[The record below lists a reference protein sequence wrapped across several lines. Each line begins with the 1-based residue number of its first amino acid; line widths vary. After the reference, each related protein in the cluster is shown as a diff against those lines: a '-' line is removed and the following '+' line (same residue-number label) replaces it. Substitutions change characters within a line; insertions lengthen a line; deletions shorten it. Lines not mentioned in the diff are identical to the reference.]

1 MNKIETQ
8 SLDLTISGMTCAACS
23 GRLERVLNKQ
33 PGVISATVNLANEK
47 ATIAFTDATLV
58 AADLIKAVEQAGFGA
73 TLSVDEGVDDL
84 EARQNK
90 RLRRDLWV
98 LGVALALTLPFWVQ
112 MVALWTGGW
121 FSLAP
126 LQELILATF
135 VQFGAGARFYVGA
148 NNAVRAKSSN
158 MDLLVVL
165 GTTAAYGLSLFLM
178 LRGGS
183 DHLYFEASASVVTL
197 VLLGK
202 VLEGRAKWSA
212 TSAIRALGHLRP
224 ESACVLREGTEII
237 LPVKAVRAGDV
248 VVVRPGER
256 FPVDGEVLEGE
267 SQADESLLTGES
279 LPVVKGPGD
288 PVTGGAM
295 NGEGLLRVRAT
306 TIGAESTLGRIVRLI
321 ENAQASKAPVQRLV
335 DRVAAIFVP
344 VVTVIAYGT
353 FAGHLLNGATATEA
367 LIHAV
372 SVLVIACPCALGLAT
387 PTAIIV
393 GTGAAARAG
402 ILIRD
407 AAALEGAHRAR
418 TVVFD
423 KTGTLTEGKPSLV
436 VVESFDK
443 RRKTDSLV
451 TIAAAAQ
458 QGSEHPLARAL
469 RAEREGISL
478 PPVQRF
484 TALPGRGL
492 EAEVDGKVVLI
503 GNSRLMGER
512 GIPVTPRPDLEAQ
525 GQTVVYV
532 VLDGKAAGMLAFGDG
547 IKFESPRA
555 IQRLK
560 AMGRQT
566 VLLSGDNR
574 ATVEMVGQAL
584 DLDRVIAEVL
594 PGDKADVVVA
604 LRQQGGVAM
613 VGDGINDAPALAAA
627 EVGIAMGTGTDV
639 AMATAGITLMRGRPD
654 LVADALDIS
663 RATYHKIRQNLF
675 WAFVYNIV
683 AIPLAVSGQL
693 SPMVAGAAMA
703 MSSVS
708 VVSNSLL
715 LRRWKPMTDGH

>member
-1 MNKIETQ
+1 MNKIDIQ
-8 SLDLTISGMTCAACS
+8 SLELTISGMTCAACS
-23 GRLERVLNKQ
+23 GRLERVLNNQ
-33 PGVISATVNLANEK
+33 PGVVSATVNLANEK
-47 ATIAFTDATLV
+47 ASIAYKDATL
-58 AADLIKAVEQAGFGA
+58 ATTDLIKAVEKAGFGA
-73 TLSVDEGVDDL
+73 EPAAEDGYEAL
-84 EARQNK
+84 EARQNA

-98 LGVALALTLPFWVQ
+98 LAGALTLTLPFWLQ
-112 MVALWTGGW
+112 MIAMWTGGW
-121 FSLAP
+121 LVLSP
-126 LQELILATF
+126 LVQLVLATI
-135 VQFGAGARFYVGA
+135 VQFGAGFRFYVAA

-165 GTTAAYGLSLFLM
+165 GTSAAYGLSLFLM
-178 LRGGS
+178 LRGEA

-212 TSAIRALGHLRP
+212 TAAIRALGHLRP
-224 ESACVLREGTEII
+224 ETARILRDGEEIAI
-237 LPVKAVRAGDV
+237 PVKAVRCGDLV
-248 VVVRPGER
+248 IVRPGER
-256 FPVDGEVLEGE
+256 FPVDGEVMEGE

-279 LPVVKGPGD
+279 LPVAKAPGD
-288 PVTGGAM
+288 RVTGGAL
-295 NGEGLLRVRAT
+295 NGEGLLRVSAT
-306 TIGAESTLGRIVRLI
+306 TIGAESVLGRIVRLI

-353 FAGHLLNGATATEA
+353 FAGHLLAGASGVEA

-407 AAALEGAHRAR
+407 AAALEGAHKAR

-423 KTGTLTEGKPSLV
+423 KTGTLTEGRPTMVLAKSL
-436 VVESFDK
+436 DR
-443 RRKTDSLV
+443 RRKTESLV
-451 TIAAAAQ
+451 ILAAAAQ

-469 RAEREGISL
+469 LDVCEVKTL
-478 PPVQRF
+478 PKLESF

-492 EAEVDGKVVLI
+492 EARVGKKNVLI
-503 GNSRLMGER
+503 GNARLMAER
-512 GIPVTPRPDLEAQ
+512 DIPVEPVTDLEAE
-525 GQTVVYV
+525 GHTVVYV
-532 VLDGKAAGMLAFGDG
+532 AINGKAAGLLAFGDN
-547 IKFESPRA
+547 IKAESA
-555 IQRLK
+555 SAVARLK
-560 AMGRQT
+560 AMGRRT
-566 VLLSGDNR
+566 ILLSGDSR
-574 ATVEMVGQAL
+574 AAVEKVGRTLGL
-584 DLDRVIAEVL
+584 DEVIAQVM
-594 PGDKADVVVA
+594 PGDKADMVA
-604 LRQQGGVAM
+604 PLRGKGGVAM

-627 EVGIAMGTGTDV
+627 DVGIAMGTGTDV

-663 RATYHKIRQNLF
+663 RATANKIRQNLF
-675 WAFVYNIV
+675 WAFVYNVI

-693 SPMVAGAAMA
+693 SPVVAGAAMA
-703 MSSVS
+703 LSSVS

-715 LRRWKPMTDGH
+715 LRRWKPQGR